1 MDPLMVVKLYA
12 ANGNTAVRIPY
23 LTGSVRKP
31 EVEKDILRK
40 DHYRFSLVLEVFF

>member
-1 MDPLMVVKLYA
+1 MAVKQYA

-31 EVEKDILRK
+31 EVEKT
-40 DHYRFSLVLEVFF
+40 Y